1 MQGEKGWAANN
12 GGMDGG
18 GRRRC
23 FNMTDWDSGD
33 HLRPVDE
40 RERERECEDAKEREG
55 GIGGTHG

>member
-23 FNMTDWDSGD
+23 FDMTDWDSGD

-40 RERERECEDAKEREG
+40 RERVSAKMRKREKGE
-55 GIGGTHG
+55 